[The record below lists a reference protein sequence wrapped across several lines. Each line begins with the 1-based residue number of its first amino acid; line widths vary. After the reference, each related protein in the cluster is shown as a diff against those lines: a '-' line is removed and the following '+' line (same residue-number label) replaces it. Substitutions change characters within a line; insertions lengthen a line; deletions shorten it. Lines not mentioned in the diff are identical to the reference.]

1 VSESRMSES
10 PISGS
15 RLAPVRFRGRG
26 FVITPRWY
34 GGLAAFLIII
44 ALWQAA
50 GSLGWVSPLFLPSP
64 LAIVQALIALTASGE
79 LGQHI
84 AASAMR
90 IGVGWALGTIAGLA
104 VGLAMGLWGLARSI
118 GVSVVSALFPIP
130 KIALLPLLILW
141 LGIGEP
147 SKIATIALG
156 VFFPTTIATYSGVD
170 SVPRTLIRMA
180 QSFDLPFSAIV
191 RKIVV
196 PAALPS
202 ILSGFRISAS
212 IALLLV
218 VSAEMIGAD
227 RGIGA
232 FVLQAGNLMQTD
244 QLLAGVVVLSIFG
257 LIVARLIGFLEAR
270 LLAWR

>member
-1 VSESRMSES
+1 MLPPRRCG
-10 PISGS
+10 SGWAG
-15 RLAPVRFRGRG
+15 RWVRRPV
-26 FVITPRWY
+26 
-34 GGLAAFLIII
+34 
-44 ALWQAA
+44 
-50 GSLGWVSPLFLPSP
+50 LPS
-64 LAIVQALIALTASGE
+64 ASQWGFGGSPARSASRSSRRYSRSPKS
-79 LGQHI
+79 LFCRCSSYGS
-84 AASAMR
+84 ASANR
-90 IGVGWALGTIAGLA
+90 
-104 VGLAMGLWGLARSI
+104 R
-118 GVSVVSALFPIP
+118 
-130 KIALLPLLILW
+130 
-141 LGIGEP
+141 
-147 SKIATIALG
+147 ATIALG

-180 QSFDLPFSAIV
+180 QSFDLPFAAIV
-191 RKIVV
+191 RKIVI

-244 QLLAGVVVLSIFG
+244 QLLAGVVVLSVFG
-257 LIVARLIGFLEAR
+257 LVVARLIGFLEAR